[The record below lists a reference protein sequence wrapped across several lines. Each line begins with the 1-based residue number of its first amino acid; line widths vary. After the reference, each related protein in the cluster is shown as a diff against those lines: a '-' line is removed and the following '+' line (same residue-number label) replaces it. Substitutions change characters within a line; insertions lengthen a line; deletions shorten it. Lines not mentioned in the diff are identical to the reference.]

1 MNKFTALE
9 RYAITSRFTAEEM
22 NLMCIFDTASREV
35 LRNEI
40 MDGLHY
46 VEEAE
51 MIGLF
56 GSTLE
61 KLDNLTDEEFAA
73 IGFYAAE
80 ETDDDLL
87 PDDLQ

>member
-9 RYAITSRFTAEEM
+9 RYTITSKFTAEEM

-35 LRNEI
+35 LRNEL

-51 MIGLF
+51 MISLF

-61 KLDNLTDEEFAA
+61 KLDTLTDEEFAA
-73 IGFYAAE
+73 IGFYAADD
-80 ETDDDLL
+80 TDDDLIA
-87 PDDLQ
+87 DDF